1 LKYEEYI
8 THLPAS
14 ERTLAQQIH
23 PAKTTAMNAIECF
36 IFKPL
41 PAHFRELKL
50 NYGAGFWIGETGRV
64 CFPPQPR
71 L

>member
-23 PAKTTAMNAIECF
+23 PAKTTAMNVIECF

-41 PAHFRELKL
+41 PAHFRGLKP
-50 NYGAGFWIGETGRV
+50 NPGAGF
-64 CFPPQPR
+64 
-71 L
+71 